1 MTKALTASFEIT
13 EGDDWHLDARFHKN
27 NVGVDLT
34 GATIT
39 SSIRRGPANRFPDL
53 LATPLCTIAPGTSGD
68 FSVSL
73 SRTQTKALG
82 PGAYLGEI
90 SAEIDGRRVT
100 RLCFKLLVAPE
111 VDV

>member
-13 EGDDWHLDARFHKN
+13 EGDDWHLDARFHRDN
-27 NVGVDLT
+27 MGVDLT

-53 LATPLCTIAPGTSGD
+53 LATPVCTM
-68 FSVSL
+68 SL
-73 SRTQTKALG
+73 SRNQTKALG

-90 SAEIDGRRVT
+90 SAKIDGRRVT
-100 RLCFKLLVAPE
+100 RLCFKLVVAPE